1 MRTTILL
8 IRHGESLSNA
18 GLPTSCPKNVAL
30 TEQGKEQAKCIAE
43 YLKSQF
49 SPDLIVTSSYPRAKQ
64 TAEPTKLF
72 FRSVPEKEW
81 PVEEFT
87 YLSSMHGEN
96 LTVHDRR
103 PLVETYWEICDPFYL
118 DGPGSESF
126 EQFVKRVHQV
136 LMYLKFLEEYNTIA
150 IFSHEQFIR
159 ALLWL
164 SQRNMVD
171 LCQETM
177 REFRDFL
184 SANSLVNGAIVYMP
198 LGSSNKQWQYR
209 IITSHLEKLEKPK
222 DLKKPEL
229 VTLDSNTR
237 NKYTSI
243 SNGFEK
249 FVSAIFER
257 RYHISNGL
265 KRDTTCFSHPP
276 EELLG

>member
-1 MRTTILL
+1 MILALPAFNLLKGGYCGAMRTTILL

-30 TEQGKEQAKCIAE
+30 TELGIKQAEYIAE
-43 YLKSQF
+43 YLKSQSF
-49 SPDLIVTSSYPRAKQ
+49 PDLIVTSSYPRAKQ
-64 TAEPTKLF
+64 TAEPTML
-72 FRSVPEKEW
+72 SQEEW

-103 PLVETYWEICDPFYL
+103 PLVEAYWETCDPFYF

-126 EQFVKRVHQV
+126 EQFIERVHQV
-136 LMYLKFLEEYNTIA
+136 LMYLKSSEEYDTIA

-164 SQRNMVD
+164 SQRDTID

-184 SANSLVNGAIVYMP
+184 SANALVNGAIVHVP
-198 LGSSNKQWQYR
+198 LGSSNKRWQYR
-209 IITSHLEKLEKPK
+209 IITSHLENLKQLEELEKPKNLEKLEKPEI
-222 DLKKPEL
+222 LEL
-229 VTLDSNTR
+229 VVSGSNTY
-237 NKYTSI
+237 K
-243 SNGFEK
+243 
-249 FVSAIFER
+249 
-257 RYHISNGL
+257 
-265 KRDTTCFSHPP
+265 
-276 EELLG
+276 